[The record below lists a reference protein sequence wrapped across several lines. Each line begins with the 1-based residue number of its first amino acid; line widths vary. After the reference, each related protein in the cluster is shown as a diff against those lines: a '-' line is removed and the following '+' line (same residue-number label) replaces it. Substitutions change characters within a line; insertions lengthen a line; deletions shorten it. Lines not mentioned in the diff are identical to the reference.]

1 MSIDSGIWGN
11 VGIGLSIGALRT
23 VSLRDGGCVIDGMV
37 YEWLRTW
44 GMSESSA
51 RLLTLVVE
59 SAAVALVAVAAH
71 FFVRA
76 IVARVVRRVVATFK
90 AEWLQS
96 VDRRRPISRLAH
108 LVPAVVV
115 YHATS
120 IVLANYPTALHALRQ
135 LCLVYMT
142 LATAWMVSGIIQVS
156 EDIARQDHT
165 TGRLPVRSFTQ
176 VAQIIVFIVTAI
188 VVTSLVLDRSP
199 AILLTGLGAAGA
211 VLLLVFKD
219 AIMGLVAGVQLTA
232 NRMVEIG
239 DWIEMPKYGA
249 DGFVIDI
256 ALTTVKVQNWDM
268 TITTVPSYALI
279 SDSFKNWRGMFE
291 SGGRR
296 IKRAILVD
304 MATVR
309 FCTDEMIE
317 RYSQIEHVAGYLG
330 AKREEIEAWN
340 REHGVDPSVE
350 VNGRRLTNVG
360 TFRAYIEAYIRNH
373 PMIHTGMTLLVRQ
386 LAPTP
391 QGLPIEIY
399 AFTRDNRWV
408 AYEGIQADIFDH
420 ILAAA
425 PAFDLRVFQQ
435 PTGSDMRSLGQAAA
449 AARDGKG

>member
-1 MSIDSGIWGN
+1 MIDEFIADW
-11 VGIGLSIGALRT
+11 I
-23 VSLRDGGCVIDGMV
+23 
-37 YEWLRTW
+37 RTW
-44 GMSESSA
+44 GLSDGLT
-51 RLLTLVVE
+51 RLLTLLVE
-59 SAAVALVAVAAH
+59 IALTAAIAVAAH

-76 IVARVVRRVVATFK
+76 IVARVVRRVVARLR
-90 AEWLQS
+90 AEW
-96 VDRRRPISRLAH
+96 VEPIDRRRPVSRLAH
-108 LVPAVVV
+108 LVPAVVI
-115 YHATS
+115 YHAAG
-120 IVLANYPTALHALRQ
+120 IVLADYPAALHALRQ

-142 LATAWMVSGIIQVS
+142 LATAWMISGIIQVS
-156 EDIARQDHT
+156 EDIARQDDT

-188 VVTSLVLDRSP
+188 VVTSLVIDQSP
-199 AILLTGLGAAGA
+199 AVLLGGLGAAGA

-249 DGFVIDI
+249 DGFVVDI

-279 SDSFKNWRGMFE
+279 SDSFKNWRAMFE

-296 IKRAILVD
+296 IKRSILVD

-309 FCTDEMIE
+309 FCTDEMLE
-317 RYSQIEHVAGYLG
+317 RYSRIEHVADYVDR
-330 AKREEIEAWN
+330 KRQEIETWN
-340 REHGVDPSVE
+340 LEHHVDPSVE

-360 TFRAYIEAYIRNH
+360 TFRAYIEAYVRNH
-373 PMIHTGMTLLVRQ
+373 PMIHTEMILLVRQ

-399 AFTRDNRWV
+399 AFTRDKRWV

-420 ILAAA
+420 VLAAA

-435 PTGSDMRSLGQAAA
+435 PTGSDMRSLGQAAV

>member
-1 MSIDSGIWGN
+1 M
-11 VGIGLSIGALRT
+11 
-23 VSLRDGGCVIDGMV
+23 IDGFIAD
-37 YEWLRTW
+37 WIRTW
-44 GMSESSA
+44 GLSDGPT
-51 RLLTLVVE
+51 RLLTLLVE
-59 SAAVALVAVAAH
+59 IALTAAIAVAAH

-76 IVARVVRRVVATFK
+76 IVARVVRRVVARLR
-90 AEWLQS
+90 AEW
-96 VDRRRPISRLAH
+96 VEPIDRRRPVSRLAH
-108 LVPAVVV
+108 LVPAVVI
-115 YHATS
+115 YHAAG
-120 IVLANYPTALHALRQ
+120 IVLADYPTALHALRQ

-142 LATAWMVSGIIQVS
+142 LATAWMISGIIQVS
-156 EDIARQDHT
+156 EDIARQDDT

-188 VVTSLVLDRSP
+188 VVTSLVIDQSP
-199 AILLTGLGAAGA
+199 AVLLGGLGAAGA

-249 DGFVIDI
+249 DGFVVDI

-279 SDSFKNWRGMFE
+279 SDSFKNWRAMFE

-296 IKRAILVD
+296 IKRSILVD

-309 FCTDEMIE
+309 FCTDEMLE
-317 RYSQIEHVAGYLG
+317 RYSRIEHVADYVER
-330 AKREEIEAWN
+330 KRQEIEAWN
-340 REHGVDPSVE
+340 LEHHVDPSVE

-360 TFRAYIEAYIRNH
+360 TFRAYIEAYVRNH
-373 PMIHTGMTLLVRQ
+373 PMIHTEMILLVRQ

-399 AFTRDNRWV
+399 AFTRDKRWV
-408 AYEGIQADIFDH
+408 VYEGIQADIFDH
-420 ILAAA
+420 VLAAA